1 MNLTIQQN
9 QKDAVMSEL
18 HLANLAFQKVYPS
31 DLPDRQPVHTM
42 YGGANLFKKDSI
54 VKIGKGALKS
64 FITNAPHFGVLANVL
79 QLSEYESLPKTEA
92 QIKELESRLDAMTD
106 EQRKKELACLPCTAY
121 KKIIAKLEI
130 EACED
135 FRIDFED
142 GFGNRPDDEE
152 LRSRS
157 FYKI

>member
-1 MNLTIQQN
+1 M
-9 QKDAVMSEL
+9 
-18 HLANLAFQKVYPS
+18 
-31 DLPDRQPVHTM
+31 
-42 YGGANLFKKDSI
+42 
-54 VKIGKGALKS
+54 
-64 FITNAPHFGVLANVL
+64 
-79 QLSEYESLPKTEA
+79 KTEA

-106 EQRKKELACLPCTAY
+106 EQRKKEFSCLPYTAY